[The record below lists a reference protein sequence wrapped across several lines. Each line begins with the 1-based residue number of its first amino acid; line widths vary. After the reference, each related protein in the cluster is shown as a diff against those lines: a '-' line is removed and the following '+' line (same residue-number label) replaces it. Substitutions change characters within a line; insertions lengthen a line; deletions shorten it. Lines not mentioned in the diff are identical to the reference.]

1 MEAMDEKRGGIEGNS
16 RRKKKKKWNKDRDG
30 ERERERERG
39 EGKREMIS
47 LLVCS
52 I

>member
-1 MEAMDEKRGGIEGNS
+1 MKNAGGSKGIHVG
-16 RRKKKKKWNKDRDG
+16 RRRRNGIKIG
-30 ERERERERG
+30 TEREREREG